1 MKITE
6 IIAALTTIQQ
16 NVTNDL
22 KYEPDA
28 LTNPGTLVSP
38 LGLDNVEDLCILSV
52 QLAIHIQQLELD
64 RDKLFNKLGGKE
76 SLTVARLTRFDDE
89 DKEKIVDEVIQAAR
103 WYVNL
108 TGNIDDTICRTEEY
122 KRLWGA
128 VVAYNATIGA
138 EEPLKTRR

>member
-1 MKITE
+1 MKISE
-6 IIAALTTIQQ
+6 ILSSLTTIQQ
-16 NVTNDL
+16 QVAGQRGFASNV
-22 KYEPDA
+22 
-28 LTNPGTLVSP
+28 PGE
-38 LGLDNVEDLCILSV
+38 GRCILTEQVEYLCNLST
-52 QLAIHIQQLELD
+52 QLAIHIQQLEID
-64 RDKLFNKLGGKE
+64 RDALKGHKLE
-76 SLTVARLTRFDDE
+76 RYDSRFDYE
-89 DKEKIVDEVIQAAR
+89 DTVKIKEEVIQAAR